1 VTDQLR
7 TEMEERAALFRVLA
21 DRFGCEVLKAVA
33 EHTARQVEVRLQR
46 ADLPR
51 RNLDAVMEL
60 LWNQMDEGM
69 AFDVIERSS
78 ERLELRVTKCVFAE
92 MMRSLD
98 AQDIG
103 NAFYCAYDE
112 GFCRGLNPAI
122 RFTRTQTLMAGDSC
136 CDHTYELKGG

>member
-1 VTDQLR
+1 
-7 TEMEERAALFRVLA
+7 MEERAALFRVLA

-33 EHTARQVEVRLQR
+33 EHTARQVEERLER
-46 ADLPR
+46 ADLTR

-60 LWNQMDEGM
+60 LWDQIGEGM
-69 AFDVIERSS
+69 AFDVIERSD

-92 MMRSLD
+92 TMRSLG
-98 AQDIG
+98 AHDIG